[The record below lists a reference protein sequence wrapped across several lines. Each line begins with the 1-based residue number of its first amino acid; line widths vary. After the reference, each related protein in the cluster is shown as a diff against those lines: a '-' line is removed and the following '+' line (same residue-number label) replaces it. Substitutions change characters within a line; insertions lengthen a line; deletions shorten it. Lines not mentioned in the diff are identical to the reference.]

1 MRGNTTL
8 LLMVSFCLLIID
20 FFTSSQKA
28 VSLWSPFKSKI
39 SFKHMHPIFSRNA
52 ITSDFIGQVFL
63 WSPRTC
69 ITEVIAAFSKQ
80 SPSGSILIMSKYSK
94 SKPIHAALLDI
105 FIPRILWPS
114 GDGNS
119 ATSLGIKVR
128 RILSGLGRGR
138 LPGGLWLTNDSSS
151 LSPRWLLALRTGKE
165 LSSIKDELTCC
176 GVLDFRLGRGRLP
189 GGLWLTN
196 DSSSLSPRWLLLAL
210 RTGKELSSIKDELTC
225 CGVLDFRLGR
235 GRLPYTYIQTHRHTS
250 QQSHDL
256 TFYILI
262 YIQKYTYKE

>member
-28 VSLWSPFKSKI
+28 MSLWSPFKSKI

-69 ITEVIAAFSKQ
+69 ITEVTAAFSKQ

-94 SKPIHAALLDI
+94 SKLIHAALLDI

-128 RILSGLGRGR
+128 RILSGLGLGRGR

-165 LSSIKDELTCC
+165 L
-176 GVLDFRLGRGRLP
+176 P
-189 GGLWLTN
+189 
-196 DSSSLSPRWLLLAL
+196 
-210 RTGKELSSIKDELTC
+210 SIKDELTC